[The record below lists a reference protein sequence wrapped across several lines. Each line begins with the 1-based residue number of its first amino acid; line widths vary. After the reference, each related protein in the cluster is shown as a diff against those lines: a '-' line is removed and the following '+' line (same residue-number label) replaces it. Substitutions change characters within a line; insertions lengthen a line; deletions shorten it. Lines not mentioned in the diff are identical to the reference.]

1 MKPTQKNRPSFAV
14 YAVEGEG
21 DTAFW
26 TKIGAA
32 WSHEDGKGYGI
43 TLSCLPVNGRLVLR
57 EPKPNEQSGE

>member
-14 YAVEGEG
+14 YTIEGEG
-21 DTAFW
+21 ETAFW

-32 WSHEDGKGYGI
+32 WSHEDGKGYSV

-57 EPKPNEQSGE
+57 EPKAVEDTQ